1 MTFRAKLIVALTT
14 VALVP
19 MGVALALPMLQAE
32 ARAREAAMRRLEMV
46 RRQAGV
52 LIEGEKRE
60 VAARGA
66 PGIADLG
73 RDGAGRQ
80 LLRPGPA
87 GALPPGPA
95 PAPAHGLGP
104 SAARGAPG

>member
-52 LIEGEKRE
+52 LIEREKRE
-60 VAARGA
+60 VAARVA
-66 PGIADLG
+66 QVIADLG
-73 RDGAGRQ
+73 RDGADRQ
-80 LLRPGPA
+80 LLRQGPNR
-87 GALPPGPA
+87 ALPAVVGPGRRYELDHLEA
-95 PAPAHGLGP
+95 PDA
-104 SAARGAPG
+104 